1 MSLITKAFYNGIG
14 RVFSLPRLSIP
25 LILTLGLTLGAVLT
39 VIAISSTLLLKPLQ
53 GIANESLIKT
63 VEYDLVLSEEL
74 QVSYWNFRRL
84 AGIEQAFGD
93 LGTWAAINAS
103 AQEVS
108 IDNINYPSTQLTASN
123 TILDVLGT
131 KLLFGDDVKMTDPE
145 KYVWLSNSLWQT
157 AFASDKSVIGRQ
169 VNINDNQF
177 IVAGVI
183 EDLMAV
189 ESNEPVLPQQIWQIR
204 NIEKLNKNP
213 EAIEISNELESLLLK
228 THDNTITAP
237 NKDEIDEWLVNYITK
252 NTTSEVAPVYL
263 NFIKGTKT
271 EYKTGSYRNAILGDT
286 STLITALFFAVLGL
300 LLMAT
305 LNLLNLFIAHYQ
317 GRTKEFAIQLS
328 LGASL
333 FKVRFMVMLENLPS
347 FLLAAITGLLVAG
360 WGIQSLPLIA
370 GNNLPMIET
379 INIDTTVIIS
389 ALITIVILNGIFSAL
404 ALVDIDKQAL
414 TNNLNSSGKGIQ
426 AQSNQYI
433 SRGLMIFQLAIASI
447 LLTASVMLAIQ
458 SFQSVYRDLG
468 YNYEGL
474 YQVSVNIDDEA
485 LLSELLTYE
494 QYANSEIKGI
504 RDNVSQYIEE
514 KIAGSEVIIAGQG
527 ALSSRM
533 TMSMY
538 TPEDNPDGQMMFQS
552 RTLSPKF
559 FDAFNIQFLAGSNI
573 TAEQIAQS
581 ERRIVIDE
589 SMAYILF
596 PELPLDDVV
605 GKSVLLDNGEG
616 AEPVIINGIVPVTQS
631 RAGSTSALNMPAV
644 YSADPGLMSQLTFVV
659 RIPNKDNISTDKLL
673 AEFNKRFPL
682 LSNIEIRSLEDIWQN
697 QTLNQRVSLWIVLA
711 MTALTLLLAAIGVA
725 GLTQMT
731 TNHRKY
737 ELAVRMATGAKQ
749 LLLVKF
755 ILKDALWM
763 LMIGLGLGFVISV
776 FGYEQLQKNLT
787 MLPEFNGLAMSILD
801 LGLVIIVLLS
811 VIIPAWRVISSD
823 PMQALRED

>member
-1 MSLITKAFYNGIG
+1 MSLISKSFYNGIG

-53 GIANESLIKT
+53 GVSNESLIKT
-63 VEYDLVLSEEL
+63 VEYNLVMSEDL
-74 QVSYWNFRRL
+74 QVSYWDFRRL
-84 AGIEQAFGD
+84 AGIEQDFGD
-93 LGTWAAINAS
+93 LGTWAAINA
-103 AQEVS
+103 AEQEIS
-108 IDNINYPSTQLTASN
+108 IDGINYPSTRLTASN

-131 KLLFGDDVKMTDPE
+131 KLLLGDDVKMTDPE

-157 AFASDKSVIGRQ
+157 AFSGAKSVIGRQ
-169 VNINDNQF
+169 VKINDKQF
-177 IVAGVI
+177 IVAGII
-183 EDLMAV
+183 EDLMAID
-189 ESNEPVLPQQIWQIR
+189 SQEPVLPQQIWQIR
-204 NIEKLNKNP
+204 NIKKLYKEP
-213 EAIEISNELESLLLK
+213 ETTNINNDLEYLLLK
-228 THDNTITAP
+228 TRNDTIKAP
-237 NKDEIDEWLVNYITK
+237 SKEEIDQWLVTFINK
-252 NTTSEVAPVYL
+252 NTTSEVAPIYL
-263 NFIKGTKT
+263 NFIQGTK
-271 EYKTGSYRNAILGDT
+271 KLHKVGSYRDAILGDT
-286 STLITALFFAVLGL
+286 GTLITALFFAVLGL

-333 FKVRFMVMLENLPS
+333 FKVRLMVMLENLPS
-347 FLLAAITGLLVAG
+347 FILAAITGLLVAG

-370 GNNLPMIET
+370 GNNLPMIEA

-389 ALITIVILNGIFSAL
+389 ALVTIAILNAIFSAL

-468 YNYEGL
+468 YSYDDL
-474 YQVSVNIDDEA
+474 YQVTVNIEDEA
-485 LLSELLTYE
+485 WLSELNTYE
-494 QYANSEIKGI
+494 QYSDSEIKGI
-504 RDNVSQYIEE
+504 HDDVSQYIEE
-514 KIAGSEVIIAGQG
+514 KIAGSEVIIAGEG
-527 ALSSRM
+527 ALSSQIS
-533 TMSMY
+533 MSMFI
-538 TPEDNPDGQMMFQS
+538 PEDNPDGQIMYQS
-552 RTLSPKF
+552 RTVAPKF
-559 FDAFNIQFLAGSNI
+559 FDAFGIKFLAGSNL
-573 TAEQIAQS
+573 TVEQIAQG
-581 ERRIVIDE
+581 EQRVVIDE
-589 SMAYILF
+589 NMAKKLF
-596 PELPLDDVV
+596 PALPLAEIV
-605 GKSVLLDNGEG
+605 GKSVLLTNGQD

-631 RAGSTSALNMPAV
+631 RAGGTTAIVIPAV
-644 YSADPGLMSQLTFVV
+644 YSANLGANRQLSFVV
-659 RIPNKDNISTDKLL
+659 KVSNENNISTEKLL
-673 AEFNKRFPL
+673 AEFSKRFPR
-682 LSNIEIRSLEDIWQN
+682 LSTMEIQSFEDIWKT
-697 QTLNQRVSLWIVLA
+697 QTLNQRVSLWIVLT

-749 LLLVKF
+749 SLLVKF

-763 LMIGLGLGFVISV
+763 LVIGLGLGFIISV
-776 FGYEQLQKNLT
+776 LGYGQLQNHLT
-787 MLPEFNGLAMSILD
+787 MLPNFNGLAMSILD
-801 LGLVIIVLLS
+801 LGLIVIVLLS
-811 VIIPAWRVISSD
+811 VIIPAWRVISAD

>member
-1 MSLITKAFYNGIG
+1 MSLVTKALSNGIG

-39 VIAISSTLLLKPLQ
+39 VIAISSALLLKPLQ
-53 GIANESLIKT
+53 GVDNESLIKT

-93 LGTWAAINAS
+93 LGTWAAINAGE
-103 AQEVS
+103 QEIS
-108 IDNINYPSTQLTASN
+108 IDNINYASTQFTASN

-131 KLLFGDDVKMTDPE
+131 KLLFGDDVKMTNPE
-145 KYVWLSNSLWQT
+145 KYVWLSNSLWKT
-157 AFASDKSVIGRQ
+157 AYSSDKSVIGRQ
-169 VNINDNQF
+169 ITINDNQL
-177 IVAGVI
+177 IIAGII

-189 ESNEPVLPQQIWQIR
+189 NSSEPVLPEQIWQIR
-204 NIEKLNKNP
+204 NIEKLNKDP
-213 EAIEISNELESLLLK
+213 EAINISNELEYLLLK
-228 THDNTITAP
+228 THDNSISAP
-237 NKDEIDEWLVNYITK
+237 SKDDIDQWLVTYITE
-252 NTTSEVAPVYL
+252 NTTNEVAPVYL
-263 NFIKGTKT
+263 TFIQGTKT
-271 EYKTGSYRNAILGDT
+271 DYQTRSYRSAILGDS

-333 FKVRFMVMLENLPS
+333 FKVRFMVMLENFPS

-379 INIDTTVIIS
+379 INIDTAVIIS
-389 ALITIVILNGIFSAL
+389 ALITIIILNVLFSAL

-433 SRGLMIFQLAIASI
+433 SRGLMIFQLAIASV
-447 LLTASVMLAIQ
+447 LLTASVMLALQ

-474 YQVSVNIDDEA
+474 YQVSVNIEDEA
-485 LLSELLTYE
+485 SLTEFLTYE

-504 RDNVSQYIEE
+504 RDNISQYIEE

-527 ALSSRM
+527 ALSTRM

-538 TPEDNPDGQMMFQS
+538 TPEDNPDRQVMFQS

-559 FDAFNIQFLAGSNI
+559 FDAFSIKFLAGSNI
-573 TAEQIAQS
+573 TAEQISQN

-589 SMAYILF
+589 SMAYMLF
-596 PELPLDDVV
+596 PDLPLDDLI
-605 GKSVLLDNGEG
+605 GKSVLLDSGE
-616 AEPVIINGIVPVTQS
+616 AAQPVIINGIVPVTQS
-631 RAGSTSALNMPAV
+631 RAGSTSALNIPAV
-644 YSADPGLMSQLTFVV
+644 YSADPGVMSQLSFIVK
-659 RIPNKDNISTDKLL
+659 IPNNSHISANKLSGD
-673 AEFNKRFPL
+673 FNKKFPL

-711 MTALTLLLAAIGVA
+711 MTCLTLLLAAIGVA

-749 LLLVKF
+749 SLLVKF

-763 LMIGLGLGFVISV
+763 LVIGLGLGFAISV
-776 FGYEQLQKNLT
+776 FGYEQLKNNLT
-787 MLPEFNGLAMSILD
+787 MLPEFNGLAMSLLD
-801 LGLVIIVLLS
+801 LGLVVIVLIS